1 MEVGGPEEMARTAAA
16 AVMRS
21 ERELWLGWLES
32 IEPFADIQSE
42 SARQMYI
49 RGLRRK
55 LKLDAPPEIKRAQTR
70 ERVRRFRERQRAA
83 S

>member
-32 IEPFADIQSE
+32 MEPFADLQSE

-49 RGLRRK
+49 HNLRRK
-55 LKLDAPPEIKRAQTR
+55 LRLGVAPDIKRAQTR